1 MKCVRC
7 VLCRWRPKSRGAIG
21 WYCVRFGDRQRGLPN
36 PCSTDTYTLCVHEV
50 WNLDIVHWYHVVERI
65 MQVVK
70 WCPKNNPL
78 RLVLGSLKGNQPAK
92 NLKMYGAQEDDDG
105 RIYVNV

>member
-1 MKCVRC
+1 MLHHFN
-7 VLCRWRPKSRGAIG
+7 VL
-21 WYCVRFGDRQRGLPN
+21 D
-36 PCSTDTYTLCVHEV
+36 H
-50 WNLDIVHWYHVVERI
+50 I